1 MNKCIVYANGGMRMT
16 ESSTMTAVTFRISS
30 DLKDRVDKLA
40 NKTGLGSSYFYNQL
54 VADHIDELEDAYDC
68 LEIIENVKKGKEK
81 TVPLEK
87 VIADYGL

>member
-1 MNKCIVYANGGMRMT
+1 MT

>member
-1 MNKCIVYANGGMRMT
+1 MT

-54 VADHIDELEDAYDC
+54 VADHIDKLEDAYDC
-68 LEIIENVKKGKEK
+68 LEIIVSVKKCKEK
-81 TVPLEK
+81 TVSLEA
-87 VIADYGL
+87 VMVNCGL